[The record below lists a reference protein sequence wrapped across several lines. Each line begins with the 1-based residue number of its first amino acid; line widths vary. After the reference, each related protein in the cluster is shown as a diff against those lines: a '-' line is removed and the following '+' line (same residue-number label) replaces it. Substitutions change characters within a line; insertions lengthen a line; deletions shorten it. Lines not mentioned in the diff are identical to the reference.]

1 MTIQKIL
8 FPTDFTATSERAF
21 SAAAQLAD
29 VFDAELHVL
38 NAAVET
44 YELPEDPMGYLDL
57 RKESDDTWTD
67 AFSHEA
73 LTRSRVVHAQVRGTS
88 PSDGILEYA
97 DQQAVD
103 LIVMATHGRRGL
115 DRFLLG
121 SVAEDVVRRASCPV
135 LTLRDPATAAGNW
148 KRILVPLDFDESASA
163 TLAYAKELAATSG
176 AELDLLHVIEE
187 AVFPTIYGV
196 DSFAVAVP
204 SLVEESR
211 HALTELAERTD
222 GPGAPYTCHVRI
234 GHPATEIAG
243 FAAENDA
250 DLIAMATH
258 GYSGIQHLILGSVAA
273 KVVRTAPCPVITM
286 KGREDSSTRALTT
299 SSNVI
304 DS

>member
-21 SAAAQLAD
+21 SAAARLAD

-38 NAAVET
+38 NAAVEA
-44 YELPEDPMGYLDL
+44 YELSDDPMGHLNL
-57 RKESDDTWTD
+57 RRESGDTWSD
-67 AFSHEA
+67 AVTPGLFNG
-73 LTRSRVVHAQVRGTS
+73 SRVVHAQVRGSS

-97 DQQAVD
+97 DQHAVD

-121 SVAEDVVRRASCPV
+121 SVAEEIVRRANCPV
-135 LTLRDPATAAGNW
+135 LTLRDPAKAAGDW

-163 TLAYAKELAATSG
+163 TLAYAMGLAASSG

-204 SLVEESR
+204 SLVEDSR
-211 HALTELAERTD
+211 HALTDLAERTD
-222 GPGAPYTCHVRI
+222 GPTAPYTCHVRI

-250 DLIAMATH
+250 DLIVMATH
-258 GYSGIQHLILGSVAA
+258 GYTGIQHLILGSVAA
-273 KVVRTAPCPVITM
+273 KVVRTAPCPAITM
-286 KGREDSSTRALTT
+286 KVHETSTARSAAPPQM
-299 SSNVI
+299 
-304 DS
+304 